1 MAQENLIDESLVGS
15 GCDSDFE
22 KARELLQKNSANLRK
37 DFDLFAEEA
46 KNLISLNKETLKQIA
61 KRLMIE
67 KVLNHK
73 ELKEICQQYPL
84 KGINNPQPTFTK

>member
-1 MAQENLIDESLVGS
+1 MAQENLIDKSKVGI
-15 GCDSDFE
+15 GCGTDF
-22 KARELLQKNSANLRK
+22 KHARELLQKNSSDPRK
-37 DFDLFAEEA
+37 DFDLFVEEA
-46 KNLISLNKETLKQIA
+46 KNLLALNKETLKQIA

-84 KGINNPQPTFTK
+84 KGIDNFSSSRR